1 MDNWGIRK
9 IIGILSA
16 AVLLLVFS
24 VVLLGN
30 KVGKTEPEPKPT
42 ATQILAE
49 KNNDYFSYEGVADK
63 DALTLLKEKTTVTQD
78 KTGMV
83 VSINGRLA
91 DPDKNEYW
99 AFYINK
105 NLAPVGPSSYKTK
118 SGDLI
123 EWKIEKF

>member
-1 MDNWGIRK
+1 M
-9 IIGILSA
+9 SA
-16 AVLLLVFS
+16 VVLLFVFS
-24 VVLLGN
+24 VVLFGN
-30 KVGKTEPEPKPT
+30 KVGKKELPQNPAATPILTEKG
-42 ATQILAE
+42 
-49 KNNDYFSYEGVADK
+49 NGYFSYKGVGNK
-63 DALTLLKEKTTVTQD
+63 DALTLLKEKTTIEQD

-83 VSINGRLA
+83 VSINSRLA
-91 DPDKNEYW
+91 DPDKHEYW